1 MHNLLMTL
9 TKMGVIHI
17 ISNSNILYSGYTEG
31 GMRTPK
37 FMEYENVCLLKNHFI
52 KKETMWTEDYLALF
66 FPSDKPELHKVFR
79 GGPTQQSILQHG
91 M

>member
-1 MHNLLMTL
+1 MTL

-52 KKETMWTEDYLALF
+52 KEETRWTEDYLALSSHSISRNCTKF
-66 FPSDKPELHKVFR
+66 FVAGRPSNQFCSTECKN
-79 GGPTQQSILQHG
+79 
-91 M
+91 